1 MISGVM
7 PLPCRVRL
15 LMAGY
20 PELIA
25 VLAAA
30 VFGLSVRQPPAWL
43 AARQGISILLAV
55 LVSACGCRE
64 SCHVP
69 DLDLCRASPHAENS
83 SAGLV
88 QRWGRWS

>member
-1 MISGVM
+1 MISEVM

-15 LMAGY
+15 LIAGY

-43 AARQGISILLAV
+43 AARQGDQHLAGRLGLRLWVPRIL
-55 LVSACGCRE
+55 SR
-64 SCHVP
+64 P
-69 DLDLCRASPHAENS
+69 
-83 SAGLV
+83 
-88 QRWGRWS
+88 